1 MCFATSEFYRKGR
14 VGQRGGNFSL
24 VGDYV
29 RLIVESAAGCRDTT
43 AWVMNDNCV
52 FGGINDLQDI
62 VNISLLPNPVN
73 DVLQVNYQLQTNS
86 AVTISVI
93 DISGR
98 KVMNGIIENQ
108 YRGKQQMGI
117 NVSELANG
125 VYIINI
131 SAGNV

>member
-1 MCFATSEFYRKGR
+1 
-14 VGQRGGNFSL
+14 
-24 VGDYV
+24 
-29 RLIVESAAGCRDTT
+29 
-43 AWVMNDNCV
+43 MNDNCIY
-52 FGGINDLQDI
+52 GGINDLQDI
-62 VNISLLPNPVN
+62 VNVSLLPNPVN
-73 DVLQVNYQLQTNS
+73 DVLQVNYLLQTNS

-131 SAGNV
+131 STSQGMYNSRFVKQ